1 VSVELKRA
9 LYNIS
14 ALADLGQEVTSEK
27 SFSEKIQ
34 SVLYVVMG
42 TFLANRGAIFWHEKK
57 KDKIVRV
64 ARKGLGDDGTVS
76 FNFGGEHGKWLEK
89 DEPFLFGGPES
100 WADAGLPR
108 SFERMLRKTGAHVLV
123 PLRVRDEF
131 IGLLVLGGKFSSESY
146 TPEDFEILK
155 AISHQIAITL
165 SNHALFMNLTE
176 QLSENRGLYEE
187 MRRIYHD
194 TIQAFA
200 AAIDAKDPYTRNHS
214 QRVAKYAVAIAR
226 ELGWNESDIEGIY
239 IAGFLH
245 DVGKLIISNDLL
257 NKKETLTERELGEL
271 RRHPTLSYKI
281 LSHIHFPWKDVVKMI
296 KHHHE
301 KLDGTGYPNALTS
314 DELSDGVKVLS
325 LADSFDAMTS
335 ERAYRSK
342 MDLKAALEEL
352 KRCLG
357 SQFDGK
363 IVAAFCRVL
372 EKEIKGELPE
382 PNILPHLDRDFDPS
396 VISGLLEA
404 LIRELTVEKQ

>member
-1 VSVELKRA
+1 MSLELKRA

-27 SFSEKIQ
+27 TFGEKIQ
-34 SVLYVVMG
+34 SALYVVMG
-42 TFLANRGAIFWHEKK
+42 TFLSNKGAIFWREKG
-57 KDKIVRV
+57 KDALARV
-64 ARKGLGDDGTVS
+64 AHKGFDESGAAPFAVS
-76 FNFGGEHGKWLEK
+76 PGHLRHLKK
-89 DEPFLFGGPES
+89 DEPCLLDGS
-100 WADAGLPR
+100 QVAGSSRLPA
-108 SFERMLRKTGAHVLV
+108 SFKEAFASSGAQVLM
-123 PLRVRDEF
+123 PLWIRDEF
-131 IGLLVLGGKFSSESY
+131 IGLIVLGGKFSSEEY
-146 TPEDFEILK
+146 TTEDFEILK
-155 AISHQIAITL
+155 VISHQIAITL
-165 SNHALFMNLTE
+165 NNHALFMNLSE
-176 QLSENRGLYEE
+176 QLDENRRLYEE

-214 QRVAKYAVAIAR
+214 QRVAKYSVAIAK
-226 ELGWNESDIEGIY
+226 ELGWDESDIEGIY

-245 DVGKLIISNDLL
+245 DVGKLVISNDIL
-257 NKKETLTERELGEL
+257 NKKETLTDREVREL

-281 LSHIHFPWKDVVKMI
+281 LSNIKFPWKDVVKMI
-296 KHHHE
+296 RHHHE
-301 KLDGTGYPNALTS
+301 KLDGTGYPAALRNE
-314 DELSDGVKVLS
+314 DLSDGVKILS

-342 MDLKAALEEL
+342 MDLTGALEEL

-357 SQFDGK
+357 TQFDGK

-404 LIRELTVEKQ
+404 LVDELSG